1 MAGKPNE
8 YNTNTFIQYDPMIS
22 PNGPFMR
29 FMNDPE
35 VQEMIHVR
43 GNNLPGLN
51 FVPETTETNRRDLV
65 GTNAMDQKVIKHD
78 PSPKGSD
85 GYYTPPHWQTCNDDI
100 NEGFSSDQKTQSV
113 TALQY
118 ISRHIRVLLYR

>member
-1 MAGKPNE
+1 
-8 YNTNTFIQYDPMIS
+8 
-22 PNGPFMR
+22 
-29 FMNDPE
+29 
-35 VQEMIHVR
+35 MIHVR

-51 FVPETTETNRRDLV
+51 FVPEPLATTTNHHNRHLRDQQTTATTTATTTTGRDLV
-65 GTNAMDQKVIKHD
+65 GGSGSMDGKVIKHD

-85 GYYTPPHWQTCNDDI
+85 GYYTPPHWQTCNDEI
-100 NEGFSSDQKTQSV
+100 NEGFSNDQKTQSV

>member
-1 MAGKPNE
+1 
-8 YNTNTFIQYDPMIS
+8 
-22 PNGPFMR
+22 
-29 FMNDPE
+29 
-35 VQEMIHVR
+35 MIHVR

-51 FVPETTETNRRDLV
+51 FVPEADTATTSNHHRHLRNQQSTVTDLTINHV
-65 GTNAMDQKVIKHD
+65 DKATRGLEGGSNMDQRVITHD

-85 GYYTPPHWQTCNDDI
+85 GYFIPPHWQTCNDEI

-118 ISRHIRVLLYR
+118 ISRHIRVLLYSGGNI